1 MKINFSFKQFCPSG
15 WIKKLPYM
23 LSAVVMMGI
32 TLSVLIEIG
41 WGTDPATFMNYHVA
55 ALLGTD
61 NIGLIQIMDYAVLLV
76 FVILFGAQHIGFGSI
91 ANMCFIGFVCDFS
104 RWIWKLTG
112 FHQFLAEAS
121 MGPKIPIFAGTLLLF
136 VIAAAFYMNSE
147 LGIAPYDA
155 IPKIISDGSP
165 KFPFFIIR
173 ILFDYSAIAIGL
185 LAAYLARNNI
195 TEPVASFAGIGL
207 KTNIFGSACM
217 SLLLG
222 PLISVVGKVM
232 KKAIPVFRDEA
243 VNTDSSEQKMAEE
256 KTE

>member
-1 MKINFSFKQFCPSG
+1 MKINFSFKQFCPQK
-15 WIKKLPYM
+15 WQVKLPFM
-23 LSAVVMMGI
+23 LAAALLMGI

-61 NIGLIQIMDYAVLLV
+61 NIGLIQIMDYGVLLI

-91 ANMCFIGFVCDFS
+91 ANMCFIGFVSDFS
-104 RWIWKLTG
+104 RWVWKLIG
-112 FHQFLAEAS
+112 FHQYLQNAS
-121 MGPKIPIFAGTLLLF
+121 MGPKIPIFAAALLLF
-136 VIAAAFYMNSE
+136 VIAASIYMNSC

-155 IPKIISDGSP
+155 IPKIISDASP

-173 ILFDYSAIAIGL
+173 IIFDYSAIAIGL

-195 TEPVASFAGIGL
+195 TDPVASFAGIGL

-232 KKAIPVFRDEA
+232 KMAIPVFQDA
-243 VNTDSSEQKMAEE
+243 DNEE
-256 KTE
+256 KKVEKDAE